1 MKKFSYIV
9 MNITVCSS
17 LLSQPVLAASS
28 DLGGILLKNTT
39 YAGSWED
46 PASGMKYFTGGGIR
60 IKFKSNT
67 VNYTPWI
74 KGSAPSYSIGCNGI
88 SLSGGFVSL
97 LGLTDIEDQLKDAG
111 AAFAWGILTGLAYS
125 LPAISDVF
133 AKIQSWA
140 RTIQRLLQ
148 NACSIGQNLA
158 KGSEAAKD
166 FDNTLQDVSAKLGF
180 DKVKEFNENLETK
193 NKEVDK
199 FIDCNGDINCINKKG
214 YAIGKWMASTFNLT
228 VDNGVK
234 SGNGPTTASMSVKP
248 GVTADGAFYK
258 EVALHDLLT
267 VNNQYVSL
275 SEEDILNIKLTL
287 LFFGDIALSN
297 ESRAEISKHFNADG
311 TVNDDAMK
319 ATGKALLASARKLSD
334 KKYELVP
341 PLYSDTT
348 RATELLINGSSSEIF
363 VPDYK
368 VGILII
374 PSLDDPT
381 KKTTMSYLIKD
392 VDLANSTHANLKL
405 KWDGFYKEGLN
416 QIFSLLN
423 RTSSGKNDVLFSLP
437 VEDVG
442 GSLSSDYVPVLIPE
456 FKDYIEKLRRSVQ
469 TDSRKKFSASKIGI
483 KMAQV
488 NAAVATSGL
497 VDEISNRVKKASYG
511 STDQREVFIS
521 FLEQLKTIK
530 ENLVRQVEGTY
541 SKDKDISQMLDDE
554 IRSIVNKAK
563 EEVFK

>member
-1 MKKFSYIV
+1 MKKLSYIT
-9 MNITVCSS
+9 MNFVICSS
-17 LLSQPVLAASS
+17 LLTQPVLAAQS

-46 PASGMKYFTGGGIR
+46 PSSGMKYYTGGGIR
-60 IKFKSNT
+60 IKFKGENT
-67 VNYTPWI
+67 SYTPWV
-74 KGSAPSYSIGCNGI
+74 KGTAPSYSIGCNGI
-88 SLSGGFVSL
+88 SLNGGFVSL

-158 KGSEAAKD
+158 KNSEPAKGL
-166 FDNTLQDVSAKLGF
+166 DNTLQDISAKVGF
-180 DKVKEFNENLETK
+180 DEVKKFNENVDSKFKTL
-193 NKEVDK
+193 DK
-199 FIDCNGDINCINKKG
+199 FIDCNGDTTCLDKKG
-214 YAIGKWMASTFNLT
+214 NAIGKWFASTFNLS
-228 VDNGVK
+228 VDNGVR
-234 SGNGPTTASMSVKP
+234 SGNGPTTASMSVKQAAA
-248 GVTADGAFYK
+248 TNGAYYK

-267 VNNQYVSL
+267 VSNSYVTL
-275 SEEDILNIKLTL
+275 TEEDILNIKLTL

-297 ESRAEISKHFNADG
+297 ESRAEIAKHFNSDG
-311 TVNDDAMK
+311 TVNDEAMK
-319 ATGKALLASARKLSD
+319 KTGKDLLTSAKKLSD
-334 KKYELVP
+334 KKYELLT

-348 RATELLINGSSSEIF
+348 RATELLINGSSTDIY

-381 KKTTMSYLIKD
+381 KKTTMSFLIKE
-392 VDLANSTHANLKL
+392 VDSANSTHTNLKL

-416 QIFSLLN
+416 QIFTLLN
-423 RTSSGKNDVLFSLP
+423 KTSSGKTDVLFSIP

-469 TDSRKKFSASKIGI
+469 TDSKKKFSASKIAI

-488 NAAVATSGL
+488 NSAVATSGL

-511 STDQREVFIS
+511 STDQREIFIA

-530 ENLVRQVEGTY
+530 ENLVKQVEGTY
-541 SKDKDISQMLDDE
+541 TKDKDVSQMLDDE
-554 IRSIVNKAK
+554 IRSIINKTK

>member
-1 MKKFSYIV
+1 MKKLSYIA
-9 MNITVCSS
+9 MNFVVCSS
-17 LLSQPVLAASS
+17 LLTQPVLAASS

-46 PASGMKYFTGGGIR
+46 PSSGMKYYTGGGIR
-60 IKFKSNT
+60 IKFKGANT
-67 VNYTPWI
+67 SYTPWI
-74 KGSAPSYSIGCNGI
+74 KGSAPNYSIGCNGI
-88 SLSGGFVSL
+88 SLNGGFVSL
-97 LGLTDIEDQLKDAG
+97 LGLSDIEDQLKDAG

-166 FDNTLQDVSAKLGF
+166 FDNTLQDISAKVGF
-180 DKVKEFNENLETK
+180 DEVKKFNENMESK
-193 NKEVDK
+193 NKAVDAM
-199 FIDCNGDINCINKKG
+199 IDCNGDADCMNKKG
-214 YAIGKWMASTFNLT
+214 GAIGKWFTSTFNLT

-234 SGNGPTTASMSVKP
+234 AGNGPTTASMSVKQAIA
-248 GVTADGAFYK
+248 TNGAYYK
-258 EVALHDLLT
+258 EIALHELLT
-267 VNNQYVSL
+267 VNNSYVSL
-275 SEEDILNIKLTL
+275 TEEDILNIKLTL

-297 ESRAEISKHFNADG
+297 ESRAEIAKHFNPDG
-311 TVNDDAMK
+311 SVNDDAMK
-319 ATGKALLASARKLSD
+319 RTGKSLLTTAKKLSD

-341 PLYSDTT
+341 PLYADTT
-348 RATELLINGSSSEIF
+348 RASELLINGSADDIY

-368 VGILII
+368 VGILIV
-374 PSLDDPT
+374 PSLIDPNS
-381 KKTTMSYLIKD
+381 KTTMSFLIKE
-392 VDLANSTHANLKL
+392 VDSANSAHTNLKL

-416 QIFSLLN
+416 QIFTLLN
-423 RTSSGKNDVLFSLP
+423 RTSSGKSDVLFSIP
-437 VEDVG
+437 VEDIG
-442 GSLSSDYVPVLIPE
+442 GNLSSDYVPVLIPE
-456 FKDYIEKLRRSVQ
+456 FKDYVEKLRRSVQ
-469 TDSRKKFSASKIGI
+469 TDGKKKFSASKIAI

-511 STDQREVFIS
+511 STDQREIFIT
-521 FLEQLKTIK
+521 FLEQLKTVK

-541 SKDKDISQMLDDE
+541 TKDKDVSQMLDDE
-554 IRSIVNKAK
+554 IRSIINKTK